1 MRVRSTTARAAVLLG
16 GGLGLAVLAGLVVV
30 AEVSSPWLYPW
41 GLLLS
46 AVATSAV
53 ILAALQPGAVAG
65 VLAATPLPALG
76 AISYGVYLL
85 HFPIFLWLTPART
98 GWDGLALFGLRVA
111 VTLGAAIAMF
121 RLVERPVRSGTRLQ
135 TPAVRVALPLA
146 AAALLAGTLWVTS
159 DLEPPPD
166 FLQPRDETA
175 VEVREAPPTTTT
187 TAAPS
192 TVAPDAAPPPSTT
205 APPPIPPSRVLL
217 VGDSVAASLEDA
229 LGDALVGRGISYATA
244 AAPGCGVVTGDP
256 ADAQGNPLS
265 MTAACSDVIPDRQ
278 RDAVAEVGPD
288 LVVAMSL
295 WESGNRVVDGVWH
308 PYGTPEADA
317 VLRRLYDEML
327 DRLTV
332 DGATVALVT
341 IPHTVDSAN
350 RPADPDANRRAD
362 ILNGIL
368 ADVVAAN
375 PERAILL
382 RLDDIVCPS
391 TPCPPVVEGV
401 TLRPADGAHFD
412 AAPGARFAAERFAQ
426 RISEVDLRDR

>member
-1 MRVRSTTARAAVLLG
+1 M
-16 GGLGLAVLAGLVVV
+16 
-30 AEVSSPWLYPW
+30 
-41 GLLLS
+41 
-46 AVATSAV
+46 
-53 ILAALQPGAVAG
+53 
-65 VLAATPLPALG
+65 LAATPLPALG

-175 VEVREAPPTTTT
+175 LEVREAPPTTTT

-192 TVAPDAAPPPSTT
+192 TVAPDAAPRPSTT

-327 DRLTV
+327 DRLTAG
-332 DGATVALVT
+332 GATVALVT
-341 IPHTVDSAN
+341 VPHTVDSAN

-426 RISEVDLRDR
+426 RIAEVDLRDR